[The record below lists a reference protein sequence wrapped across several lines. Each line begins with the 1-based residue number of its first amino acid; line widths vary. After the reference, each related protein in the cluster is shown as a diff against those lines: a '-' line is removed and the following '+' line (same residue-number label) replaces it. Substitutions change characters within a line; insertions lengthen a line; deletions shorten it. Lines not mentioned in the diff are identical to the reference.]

1 MNRRDVRGR
10 GGGLFLAG
18 LCALVPASAGAS
30 CSLQGIVGLSF
41 GAYNPGSA
49 VPLDT
54 VGSVGYRCDLLQL
67 SVVNISLSRGSSG
80 SYAARQMQ
88 GPSSN
93 TLSYNLYMDAAH
105 LTVWGDGSSGTSR
118 YGPVLPILGADVSLP
133 VYGRIPALQNV
144 ASGAYSDTVVVTMT
158 F

>member
-1 MNRRDVRGR
+1 MRGR
-10 GGGLFLAG
+10 GGGLFLAA
-18 LCALVPASAGAS
+18 LCVLVPAAAGAA

-41 GAYNPGSA
+41 GTYSPASA

-67 SVVNISLSRGSSG
+67 SVVHIDLSSGNSG

-88 GPSSN
+88 GPSTN
-93 TLSYNLYMDAAH
+93 KLSYNLYMDATH

-133 VYGRIPALQNV
+133 VYGRIPELQNV
-144 ASGAYSDTVVVTMT
+144 AAGAYSDTVVVTLT